1 MGDEIAAAEQALER
15 LFRLTVNRK
24 VHTRQTAAVG
34 SDVTRAG
41 YAVLRCLDEAGE
53 LSLGNLA
60 RECSM
65 DPAAAGRQVRA
76 LEEEGL
82 VTRGP
87 TGDDGRVIVVRLTDR
102 GRDIYGRIVSIRTT
116 HMSEVLAL
124 VVERGAG
131 RIGPPGRPARRRP
144 EVRAVPARNQLAGE
158 SPDMSMPEGIGAV
171 DLMIGFPSAN
181 ARSHYDVW
189 PKFLRDNAMRVFK
202 LGVSRDR
209 SPHRLR
215 RVCP

>member
-1 MGDEIAAAEQALER
+1 VGDEIAAAEQALER

-41 YAVLRCLDEAGE
+41 YAVLRCLDGAGE

-65 DPAAAGRQVRA
+65 DPAATGRQVRA

-87 TGDDGRVIVVRLTDR
+87 TGNDGRVIVVRLTDR

-116 HMSEVLAL
+116 HMSEVLASWSSAERVELARL
-124 VVERGAG
+124 VG
-131 RIGPPGRPARRRP
+131 RLVDDLKSVPFRPAITIR
-144 EVRAVPARNQLAGE
+144 GE
-158 SPDMSMPEGIGAV
+158 S
-171 DLMIGFPSAN
+171 
-181 ARSHYDVW
+181 
-189 PKFLRDNAMRVFK
+189 
-202 LGVSRDR
+202 
-209 SPHRLR
+209 
-215 RVCP
+215 